1 MQGLLA
7 ACLAKIQ
14 ASEDHLY
21 RFQQATERFFEG
33 KNEVA
38 PLTAELN
45 PQRTKY
51 VFRVED
57 VIEWPAVEWGIII
70 GDAVHC
76 LRSALDQLV
85 YGLAREPGKRTAFPV
100 CLTEREWV
108 TDAPSRYWSVRPV
121 FVRLIDKAQPYHRG
135 DAASEHPL
143 ALLSALSNLDKHR
156 TIPTIALVPDNN
168 KGEILSK
175 QGIANWPRIRF
186 KTGAIYEPGAVVA
199 EAKIVPDQ
207 SGLEPQMQ
215 VKITSTFDVAFGR
228 IPGAPSLRNKRV
240 LSTFNDEIGTPIVK
254 GIFNPFVEAWNEV
267 VRNAERDA
275 REGGE
280 ANSPHD

>member
-14 ASEDHLY
+14 ASEDHLHRY
-21 RFQQATERFFEG
+21 QQATEGFFEG
-33 KNEVA
+33 KSEVA
-38 PLTAELN
+38 SITAEPN
-45 PQRTKY
+45 PQGTKY
-51 VFRVED
+51 VFRVNE

-70 GDAVHC
+70 GDTVHC

-108 TDAPSRYWSVRPV
+108 TEAPARYWSVRPS
-121 FVRLIDKAQPYHRG
+121 FVRLIDNAQPYHRG
-135 DAASEHPL
+135 DTAAEHPL

-168 KGEILSK
+168 EAEVFRVE
-175 QGIANWPRIRF
+175 GIANWPQIRF
-186 KTGAIYEPGAVVA
+186 KKGTVYEPRAVVA
-199 EAKIVPDQ
+199 DAKIVPDD
-207 SGLEPQMQ
+207 SGLEPDMD
-215 VKITSTFDVAFGR
+215 VKITSTFDVAFGD
-228 IPGAPSLRNKRV
+228 IPGAPWLRHKTV
-240 LSTFNDEIGTPIVK
+240 LKTFNESIATPLVK
-254 GIFNPFVEAWNEV
+254 NVFNPLIKAWNEV
-267 VRNAERDA
+267 VTDAERDA

-280 ANSPHD
+280 AS